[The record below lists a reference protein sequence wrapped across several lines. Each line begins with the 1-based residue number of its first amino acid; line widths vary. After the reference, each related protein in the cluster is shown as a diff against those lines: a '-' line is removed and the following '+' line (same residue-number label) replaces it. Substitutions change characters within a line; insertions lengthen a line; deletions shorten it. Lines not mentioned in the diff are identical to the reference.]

1 MRRSAISSRV
11 KSCVSSSTL
20 AGSLFTVA
28 GRWAVAA
35 PAAARAGVELHRK
48 TLEKDFQKEAEA
60 PGIAATLRELAR
72 SLSTVAL
79 TRYAIAGGEVMLVLY
94 HKMTVLES
102 YSRSVVCMI
111 L

>member
-28 GRWAVAA
+28 GRWDVAA
-35 PAAARAGVELHRK
+35 PARVGVELHRK

-60 PGIAATLRELAR
+60 PGIAVTLRELAR

-79 TRYAIAGGEVMLVLY
+79 TR
-94 HKMTVLES
+94 
-102 YSRSVVCMI
+102 
-111 L
+111 